1 MGVHKAF
8 LWTRSLTKAQ
18 VYLRSALE
26 EAVVHGLM
34 VLPADNIE
42 ELLRRINDKYARP
55 PQIAIIPKGNST
67 YTKRVQE
74 QTRSRA

>member
-26 EAVVHGLM
+26 EAVVHELM
-34 VLPADNIE
+34 VLPVNNIE
-42 ELLRRINDKYARP
+42 ELLLRINDSYVRP
-55 PQIAIIPKGNST
+55 PRLAIIPRGNST
-67 YTKRVQE
+67 YVKRVHE
-74 QTRSRA
+74 FKGLTN